1 MFFFTSSLLYIAL
14 PTFIYKDKNVL
25 VTSFLPSIA
34 PHNVPLGKS
43 VLVTPFLP
51 LSFAVPL
58 SVLSCLKFSN
68 NALVSDSDTFE
79 VAPVSLIEAK
89 GGSNYG

>member
-1 MFFFTSSLLYIAL
+1 M
-14 PTFIYKDKNVL
+14 
-25 VTSFLPSIA
+25 
-34 PHNVPLGKS
+34 PLEKS

-79 VAPVSLIEAK
+79 VAPVSLIE
-89 GGSNYG
+89 

>member
-1 MFFFTSSLLYIAL
+1 MGHDTDSVYQEMHKTQLRWIKCFLLS
-14 PTFIYKDKNVL
+14 V
-25 VTSFLPSIA
+25 A
-34 PHNVPLGKS
+34 PHNVPLEKS

-79 VAPVSLIEAK
+79 VAPVSLIE
-89 GGSNYG
+89 